1 MGGGY
6 IYEWPNFCCDG
17 LRDDETEP
25 MVAWE
30 KACEGVLIKCCIKSN
45 ALVTTISYPL
55 QLSSVVKPFD
65 YNLALSSRLVYIC
78 SSLFQLTVE
87 SCNLS

>member
-1 MGGGY
+1 MKIYAFCFPIVSSIVCFVSGNKKVVFFIIKEYLSASKMERGY

-30 KACEGVLIKCCIKSN
+30 KACEGG
-45 ALVTTISYPL
+45 T
-55 QLSSVVKPFD
+55 D
-65 YNLALSSRLVYIC
+65 
-78 SSLFQLTVE
+78 
-87 SCNLS
+87 

>member
-1 MGGGY
+1 M
-6 IYEWPNFCCDG
+6 
-17 LRDDETEP
+17 R
-25 MVAWE
+25 
-30 KACEGVLIKCCIKSN
+30 GVLIKCCIKSN

-65 YNLALSSRLVYIC
+65 YNLALSSRVVYIC

-87 SCNLS
+87 SCDLSQAQKKKYLWLLQDEQIHKMKTHFTQNLSLR